1 MTPETFDSFARRIWA
16 AGGGEGFE
24 TLDFRKASE
33 SGGDL
38 YVLLQCKRA

>member
-1 MTPETFDSFARRIWA
+1 MTPEIFDSFARRIWA

-24 TLDFRKASE
+24 TLDFRTSE